1 MQKEQNKPKRQ
12 KKPYH
17 IKKADLD
24 LTGYKKDLEDRSPG
38 HLFQRAV
45 TSLRISRQFHLYV
58 LLQSVAAVCGYGQ
71 FMFCIGSSN
80 ACALGFPLILILA
93 VDRNLVIYTGI
104 LWMCYANTGKRKDGE
119 KSAYSIFNEN
129 TEAYDTTFIR

>member
-1 MQKEQNKPKRQ
+1 MQKEQNKQKRQ

-58 LLQSVAAVCGYGQ
+58 FLQVIAVVSGYGQ

-80 ACALGFPLILILA
+80 AYTYLIFGFLLLLL
-93 VDRNLVIYTGI
+93 RS
-104 LWMCYANTGKRKDGE
+104 R
-119 KSAYSIFNEN
+119 
-129 TEAYDTTFIR
+129 R

>member
-1 MQKEQNKPKRQ
+1 MQKEQNKQKRQ

-58 LLQSVAAVCGYGQ
+58 FLQVIAVVFGYGQ

-80 ACALGFPLILILA
+80 A
-93 VDRNLVIYTGI
+93 YT
-104 LWMCYANTGKRKDGE
+104 
-119 KSAYSIFNEN
+119 
-129 TEAYDTTFIR
+129 